1 MPEPR
6 PATGPLVVSVI
17 RTMKA
22 MQAMRHLAPHIHPGV
37 EPSHYPVLFAL
48 REGPLRI
55 GDLAERT
62 LSDASTTSRQITHL
76 DRHHL
81 VEKLPDPQDGRA
93 QVVGLT
99 AEGGELLAT
108 IVQRRDGWF
117 ADVLADW
124 PDEDLHTLATYLD
137 RFTDTLEG
145 ALRKDR

>member
-6 PATGPLVVSVI
+6 HATAPLVVSVI

-22 MQAMRHLAPHIHPGV
+22 MQAMRQLAPRIHPAV

-62 LSDASTTSRQITHL
+62 LSDASTTSRQVTHL
-76 DRHHL
+76 DRHGL
-81 VEKLPDPQDGRA
+81 VEKLPDPLDGRA

-99 AEGGELLAT
+99 GEGGELVAT
-108 IVQRRDGWF
+108 IAQRRDGWF
-117 ADVLADW
+117 AHVLADW
-124 PDEDLHTLATYLD
+124 PDEDLHTLASYLD
-137 RFTDTLEG
+137 RFTDTLET

>member
-1 MPEPR
+1 
-6 PATGPLVVSVI
+6 
-17 RTMKA
+17 
-22 MQAMRHLAPHIHPGV
+22 MRQLAPRIHPAV

-48 REGPLRI
+48 RDGPLRI

-76 DRHHL
+76 DRSGL
-81 VEKLPDPQDGRA
+81 VEKLPDPNDGRA

-99 AEGGELLAT
+99 GEGSQLLAT

-117 ADVLADW
+117 AAVLADW

-137 RFTDTLEG
+137 RFTDTLE
-145 ALRKDR
+145 AARKKDR